1 MSPAPT
7 TSKPTTIPALAAGR
21 TAVITGGAS
30 GIGFA
35 AAKRLAGLGMNVT
48 IADRPGA
55 ALDAAALAVAEAAG
69 SQSKVLAVASDVAK
83 PYDVKALAAKT
94 YEKFGEVS
102 FLMNNAGVGNNPGK
116 PWENLDAWK
125 ELIDINFWGAVHGV
139 Q

>member
-7 TSKPTTIPALAAGR
+7 TSTPIGIPALAAGR

-55 ALDAAALAVAEAAG
+55 ALDAAALAVAESAG
-69 SQSKVLAVASDVAK
+69 SQGKVLAVACDVAK
-83 PYDVKALAAKT
+83 PDNLEALADKV

-102 FLMNNAGVGNNPGK
+102 FLMN
-116 PWENLDAWK
+116 
-125 ELIDINFWGAVHGV
+125 
-139 Q
+139 